1 MVNFNGK
8 YPGSE
13 RIPNTCNVSFI
24 GKPFAGDYTVH
35 GNEAGVECIPLPSPS
50 LSPSLPLSQGD
61 RVLGQL
67 KHSQASVG
75 AACHSHSS
83 SKASPVLLACGVP
96 EVVAVNALRLSVGRE
111 TTKKDV
117 DRVIQDLKAAINTL
131 RA

>member
-24 GKPFAGDYTVH
+24 GKPFAGD
-35 GNEAGVECIPLPSPS
+35 
-50 LSPSLPLSQGD
+50 
-61 RVLGQL
+61 RVLGRL

-96 EVVAVNALRLSVGRE
+96 EAVAVNALRLSVGRE
-111 TTKKDV
+111 TTRKDV
-117 DRVIQDLKAAINTL
+117 DIVIQDLKDAIFNL
-131 RA
+131 NF